1 MFAIV
6 SINGKQLKVSEGQEI
21 YVDKLDA
28 PEGEKV
34 SFSSVLLIAEDNKT
48 SVGTPFIEKALVD
61 ATIVNHAKDDK
72 IIVFKKKRRKGFRV
86 KNGHR
91 QPFTKI
97 KVDSIVSK

>member
-21 YVDKLDA
+21 FVDKLDGQ
-28 PEGEKV
+28 EGEKV
-34 SFSSVLLIAEDNKT
+34 SFPNVLLIAGDNKLT
-48 SVGTPFIEKALVD
+48 VGTPFINKASVD
-61 ATIVNHAKDDK
+61 ATIVNHEKDDK
-72 IIVFKKKRRKGFRV
+72 IIVFKKKRRKGYRV

-97 KVDSIVSK
+97 KVDSISK